1 MTTEVRDLN
10 TDTEGDFDWARV
22 RAEFPVTEN
31 YAYLNSAGAGP
42 VSRRVNEAATQFYRE
57 TLEAGDRLWEH
68 WLARREQA
76 RADVARLIGAEP
88 DEIAFT
94 TNTSSGMNL
103 ILDALEGESRVV
115 SCDLEFPVTT
125 IPWLHRGKRVR
136 MVEARAGV
144 VRSEDVLA
152 AAGAERSVI
161 CLSHVQYSNG
171 LRMPIGEIGEGKGS
185 HLFVVNAAQSAG
197 VFPIDVKR
205 MKIDALCSTGHKWM
219 LAGYGSGFVYLS
231 RGLLDATRPRAV
243 SWLSVEDPFAMRNDS
258 YTLKRDAAARAET
271 GCPHFASIFA
281 LGEAARRLLELGV
294 ERVERRALAL
304 NRRLTESLKA
314 AGHEVLSPLGDER
327 HRSAETLVRAADP
340 RATVRHLARHRVAVT
355 IKPEG
360 FRAATHYFN
369 DDSDIAR
376 LVAAL
381 DGLRDG
387 KGI

>member
-1 MTTEVRDLN
+1 MIQEKRAIDEV
-10 TDTEGDFDWARV
+10 FDWAGV
-22 RAEFPVTEN
+22 RAGFPVTET

-42 VSRRVNEAATQFYRE
+42 VSRRTADTAARFYQE
-57 TLEAGDRLWEH
+57 TLESGDRLWEH
-68 WLARREQA
+68 WLARRERA
-76 RADVARLIGAEP
+76 RADVARLINAEP
-88 DEIAFT
+88 EEIAFT

-103 ILDALEGESRVV
+103 IVDALEGAGRVV

-136 MVEARAGV
+136 MVEARGGV
-144 VRSEDVLA
+144 LRADDVLA

-171 LRMPIGEIGEGKGS
+171 LRTPIEEVGERKGS
-185 HLFVVNAAQSAG
+185 HVFVVNAAQSAG

-231 RGLLDATRPRAV
+231 RELLEKTRPRAV
-243 SWLSVEDPFAMRNDS
+243 SWMSVEDPFSMHNDS
-258 YTLKRDAAARAET
+258 YKLRTDAAARAET
-271 GCPHFASIFA
+271 GCPHFAGIFA
-281 LGEAARRLLELGV
+281 LGESTRQLLDLGV
-294 ERVERRALAL
+294 ENVERRALAL
-304 NRRLTESLKA
+304 NRLLTESLSA
-314 AGHEVLSPLGDER
+314 AGHEVLSPLGEER
-327 HRSAETLVRAADP
+327 FRSAETLVRAAAPP
-340 RATVRHLARHRVAVT
+340 RTVRHLAKHRVAVT

-381 DGLRDG
+381 DEMRDMEG
-387 KGI
+387 S

>member
-1 MTTEVRDLN
+1 MTAEVQN
-10 TDTEGDFDWARV
+10 ITTKTVGDIDWARV
-22 RAEFPVTEN
+22 RSEFPVTET

-42 VSRRVNEAATQFYRE
+42 VSRRVAVTAAQFYGE
-57 TLEAGDRLWEH
+57 TLESGDRLWEH
-68 WLARREQA
+68 WLARRESA

-103 ILDALEGESRVV
+103 IVDALEGAGGVV

-125 IPWLHRGKRVR
+125 IPWLHRGARVR
-136 MVEARAGV
+136 MVEARGGV
-144 VRSEDVLA
+144 LRTEDVLA
-152 AAGAERSVI
+152 AAGGERSII

-171 LRMPIGEIGEGKGS
+171 LRTPVEEVGERKGS

-231 RGLLDATRPRAV
+231 RELLGQTRPRAV
-243 SWLSVEDPFAMRNDS
+243 SWMSVEDPFAMRNDS
-258 YTLKRDAAARAET
+258 YSLRADAAARAET
-271 GCPHFASIFA
+271 GCPHFAGIFA
-281 LGEAARRLLELGV
+281 LGESARRLLELGV
-294 ERVERRALAL
+294 ENVERRALAL
-304 NRRLTESLKA
+304 NRRLTESLSS
-314 AGHEVLSPLGDER
+314 AGWEVLSPLGDER
-327 HRSAETLVRAADP
+327 FRSAETLVRAADP
-340 RATVRHLARHRVAVT
+340 LAAVRHLSRHRVAVT
-355 IKPEG
+355 LKPQG

-369 DDSDIAR
+369 DDSDITR

-381 DGLRDG
+381 EEIRDG